1 MADAPLAG
9 NDPKETADAAVA
21 ELFVSA
27 PQAAARARWAEI
39 VFLVALCAYSVLAV
53 LAHQNAYFG
62 WDLSLARFIQSISVP
77 GFHSA
82 MVGVSIFGNGVV
94 PWVLFVGTGL
104 VLIRAGLRLEGLVCI
119 AGSALGWLVNQAWKL
134 LIGRPRPSD
143 SLVDV
148 AGVFHFKSFPS
159 GHVVFF
165 AEFFGFMLFLA
176 HVLLQRGRLRD
187 VLRILLSLLI
197 LSVGASRVYLG
208 AHWPSDV
215 VGAYLAGGLWLMIM
229 IEVYRR
235 MKEKQKSNNRLRQ
248 SEGLSGTDE

>member
-1 MADAPLAG
+1 MAEEPIAG
-9 NDPKETADAAVA
+9 TDPKETSDAAVA
-21 ELFVSA
+21 ELIVSA
-27 PQAAARARWAEI
+27 PRAAARARWAEI

-53 LAHQNAYFG
+53 LAHRNAYFG
-62 WDLSLARFIQSISVP
+62 WDLSLARFIQSISAP
-77 GFHSA
+77 GFHTA
-82 MVGVSIFGNGVV
+82 MVGVSILGNGVV
-94 PWVLFVGTGL
+94 PWVLIVGTGL
-104 VLIRAGLRLEGLVCI
+104 VLIRAGLRIEGLVCL
-119 AGSALGWLVNQAWKL
+119 AGSTLGWLVNQSWKL
-134 LIGRPRPSD
+134 LIARPRPSD

-159 GHVVFF
+159 GHVFFF

-176 HVLLQRGRLRD
+176 HVLLRRGRLRD

-208 AHWPSDV
+208 AHWPSDA

-235 MKEKQKSNNRLRQ
+235 MKEKQESNKRLRQ
-248 SEGLSGTDE
+248 SE